1 MLEMWDR
8 TLEQVLNK
16 PAFNVLPE
24 LKDQDFKNLLDNV
37 FLSGERFVAQEL
49 PIAIKRNGR
58 LENAFVKFVYEPMR
72 EADGTISGLM
82 ALADEI
88 TEQVLARKKIEL
100 QALMVHEL
108 LMNAPGFVATLVGKD
123 HVYELVNERYQGLI
137 GQRKIQ
143 GKTMMEALP
152 ELAGQGLDKL
162 MDNVYNTG
170 EPYVGI
176 DMPITL
182 ARDENVASE
191 ERYFNFSYQPMYDE
205 NRNINSVLVFG
216 YEVTDQV
223 ISKNKHLENEQFR
236 ANELEEK
243 VQQRTLELSKAN
255 EDLIKMNQ
263 ELESFTYV
271 SSHDLQEPLRKI
283 QTFLSYLLQNEYL
296 YLSDNGKDYFQRVNN
311 AVVRMQ
317 ALIKDLPD
325 YSHAQI
331 TDHQFLYTDLDIII
345 KEVKVEF
352 SEAMLEQSAILEAE
366 NIGQADISP
375 FQFRQVIN
383 NLIASSLKFSKP
395 GIAPHIII
403 QSSIVEGS
411 QLQYQNLDKPG
422 GKPPANNAYFHLSV
436 TDNGIGFEPKY
447 KYKIFQ
453 VFQRLHSRGKIC
465 RHRHRAC
472 DRKKNS

>member
-1 MLEMWDR
+1 MWDR

-82 ALADEI
+82 ALAHEI
-88 TEQVLARKKIEL
+88 TEQVLARKKIKL
-100 QALMVHEL
+100 QAMMVHEL
-108 LMNAPGFVATLVGKD
+108 LMNAPGFVATLGGKD

-236 ANELEEK
+236 ANKLEEK

-311 AVVRMQ
+311 AVIRMQ

-331 TDHQFLYTDLDIII
+331 TDH
-345 KEVKVEF
+345 
-352 SEAMLEQSAILEAE
+352 
-366 NIGQADISP
+366 
-375 FQFRQVIN
+375 
-383 NLIASSLKFSKP
+383 
-395 GIAPHIII
+395 
-403 QSSIVEGS
+403 
-411 QLQYQNLDKPG
+411 
-422 GKPPANNAYFHLSV
+422 
-436 TDNGIGFEPKY
+436 
-447 KYKIFQ
+447 
-453 VFQRLHSRGKIC
+453 
-465 RHRHRAC
+465 
-472 DRKKNS
+472 